1 MASNLPLS
9 PHPVASSNKSVF
21 LIYAVC
27 LSGVNGGCSLSSL
40 DAGSG
45 AVTRKNIASHT
56 AAGGREHMTDMHLP
70 LELPPQEWF
79 TPFCS
84 GSVSQSKS
92 PGLTSQGCSF
102 ELDTKETFFLKI
114 WVNLPSWPWPRSG
127 LCLPLQSNL
136 MPFFP
141 TSIGSRHAHRSK
153 GA

>member
-1 MASNLPLS
+1 MASKLPL
-9 PHPVASSNKSVF
+9 PPNPVASSNKSVF

-56 AAGGREHMTDMHLP
+56 AAEGREHMTDMHLP

-79 TPFCS
+79 TLFCS

-102 ELDTKETFFLKI
+102 ELDTKETFFE
-114 WVNLPSWPWPRSG
+114 NLSKPPLMTMAKTWP
-127 LCLPLQSNL
+127 L
-136 MPFFP
+136 FA
-141 TSIGSRHAHRSK
+141 TSIKPHAILPYLDWF
-153 GA
+153 